1 MSTITLFKNAKRNY
15 NYTIRQDGNVTE
27 EVINVPGDVCIDLT
41 KDIEIKLG
49 DLEQQVYT
57 ADYYQQNL
65 NLDQDI
71 TINTN
76 TDVTL

>member
-1 MSTITLFKNAKRNY
+1 MPKKETIK
-15 NYTIRQDGNVTE
+15 YTIRQDGNVTE
-27 EVINVPGDVCIDLT
+27 EVINVPGTACLDLT

-49 DLEQQVYT
+49 DLEQRVFN
-57 ADYYQQNL
+57 ADYYQQNV
-65 NLDQDI
+65 NFNEDI

>member
-1 MSTITLFKNAKRNY
+1 MPKETIK
-15 NYTIRQDGNVTE
+15 YTIRQDGNVTE
-27 EVINVPGDVCIDLT
+27 EVINVPGDACIDLT

-49 DLEQQVYT
+49 DLENRVYT
-57 ADYYQQNL
+57 ADYYQQNV

-76 TDVTL
+76 PDVTL

>member
-1 MSTITLFKNAKRNY
+1 MPKETIK
-15 NYTIRQDGNVTE
+15 YTISQDGNVKE
-27 EVINVPGDVCIDLT
+27 EVFNVPGNVCVDIT

-57 ADYYQQNL
+57 AEYYQQPV

-71 TINTN
+71 TINTKDY
-76 TDVTL
+76 DVSF

>member
-1 MSTITLFKNAKRNY
+1 MPKETIK
-15 NYTIRQDGNVTE
+15 YTIRQDGNVTE

-57 ADYYQQNL
+57 ADYYNQE
-65 NLDQDI
+65 LDLTKDI
-71 TINTN
+71 TIKTTD
-76 TDVTL
+76 TDVTF

>member
-1 MSTITLFKNAKRNY
+1 MPKKETIK
-15 NYTIRQDGNVTE
+15 YTIRQDGNVTE
-27 EVINVPGDVCIDLT
+27 EVINVPGTACLDLT

-49 DLEQQVYT
+49 DLEQRVFN
-57 ADYYQQNL
+57 ADYYQQSVNF
-65 NLDQDI
+65 NEDI

>member
-1 MSTITLFKNAKRNY
+1 MPKETIK
-15 NYTIRQDGNVTE
+15 YTIRQDGNVTE
-27 EVINVPGDVCIDLT
+27 EVINVPGDACIDLT

>member
-1 MSTITLFKNAKRNY
+1 MPKETIK
-15 NYTIRQDGNVTE
+15 YTISQDGNVKE
-27 EVINVPGDVCIDLT
+27 EVFNVPGDVCIDIT

-57 ADYYQQNL
+57 AEYYQQPV

-71 TINTN
+71 TINTKN
-76 TDVTL
+76 YDVSF

>member
-1 MSTITLFKNAKRNY
+1 MPKETIK
-15 NYTIRQDGNVTE
+15 YTISQDGNVKE
-27 EVINVPGDVCIDLT
+27 EVFNVPGDVCIDLT

-57 ADYYQQNL
+57 AEYYQQPV

-71 TINTN
+71 TINTKDY
-76 TDVTL
+76 DVSF

>member
-1 MSTITLFKNAKRNY
+1 MPKETIK
-15 NYTIRQDGNVTE
+15 YTISQDGNVKE
-27 EVINVPGDVCIDLT
+27 EVFNVPGDVCIDIT

-57 ADYYQQNL
+57 AEYYQQPV

-71 TINTN
+71 TINTKDY
-76 TDVTL
+76 DVSF

>member
-1 MSTITLFKNAKRNY
+1 MPKETIK
-15 NYTIRQDGNVTE
+15 YTIRQDGNVTE

-49 DLEQQVYT
+49 ELEQQVYT
-57 ADYYQQNL
+57 ADYYQQSL
-65 NLDQDI
+65 NCNEDI

-76 TDVTL
+76 TDVTF

>member
-1 MSTITLFKNAKRNY
+1 MPNKETIK
-15 NYTIRQDGNVTE
+15 YTINQDGNVKE
-27 EVINVPGDVCIDLT
+27 EVFNVPGDLCVDIT

-57 ADYYQQNL
+57 AEYYQQPV

-71 TINTN
+71 TINTKDY
-76 TDVTL
+76 DVSF

>member
-1 MSTITLFKNAKRNY
+1 MSNKETIKFS
-15 NYTIRQDGNVTE
+15 ISQDGNVTQ
-27 EVINVPGDVCIDLT
+27 EVYNVSGSACVDLT

-49 DLEQQVYT
+49 DLENRVYT
-57 ADYYQQNL
+57 ADYYQQNV

>member
-1 MSTITLFKNAKRNY
+1 MPNKETIK
-15 NYTIRQDGNVTE
+15 YTISQDGNVKE
-27 EVINVPGDVCIDLT
+27 EVFNVTGDVCIDLT

-57 ADYYQQNL
+57 AEYYQQPV

-71 TINTN
+71 TINTKDY
-76 TDVTL
+76 DVSF

>member
-1 MSTITLFKNAKRNY
+1 MPKETIK
-15 NYTIRQDGNVTE
+15 YTISQDGNVKE
-27 EVINVPGDVCIDLT
+27 EVFNVPGDVCIDLT

-57 ADYYQQNL
+57 AEYYQQPV

-71 TINTN
+71 TIKTKDY
-76 TDVTL
+76 DVSF